1 MQLEIITP
9 EMKVFTGEVS
19 AVQLPGIDGQFQV
32 LNNHAPIISALGKGK
47 IKVDLVHN
55 FEADEK
61 TSKLI
66 ELSSNTKVIHVEI
79 KGGVV
84 EMLNNKLIVLAE

>member
-47 IKVDLVHN
+47 IKVDLVQN

>member
-1 MQLEIITP
+1 MHLEIITP
-9 EMKVFTGEVS
+9 ELKVFAGEVT

-47 IKVDLVHN
+47 IKVDLVQN

-61 TSKLI
+61 TSKLV
-66 ELSSNTKVIHVEI
+66 ELGSNAKVIQVEI

>member
-47 IKVDLVHN
+47 IKVDLVQN

-66 ELSSNTKVIHVEI
+66 ELSSNTKVVHVEI

>member
-32 LNNHAPIISALGKGK
+32 LNNHAPIISALEKGK
-47 IKVDLVHN
+47 IKVDLVQN

>member
-9 EMKVFTGEVS
+9 EMKVFTGDVS

-47 IKVDLVHN
+47 IKVDLVQN